1 MPPRIA
7 IGTSQR
13 PNPLRCGRRRGREL
27 TRRRYLTA
35 RIGGAARADRWP
47 RPGAGRVGGAQH
59 QRQDTAPV
67 KSRTPDQPALK
78 YALGSRSPQRRRP
91 IVSEVT
97 LEERGRA
104 LENQF
109 YEKEN
114 QEKLTAMKHKL
125 DAQRSKDELRKA
137 SGMSDDAVLDQLV
150 ALGLRAN
157 TIAALSLVPLI
168 QVAWADGAIQDN
180 ERTAI
185 LQGAHGKGLTD
196 GSDGYELL
204 QTWLKKQPGDELFVA
219 WEAYI
224 KALASQL
231 NDEQNRLLKNQIVG
245 FAKMV
250 AAAAG
255 GILGFGKVSSTEEKV
270 LHRIEAAFNR

>member
-1 MPPRIA
+1 
-7 IGTSQR
+7 
-13 PNPLRCGRRRGREL
+13 
-27 TRRRYLTA
+27 
-35 RIGGAARADRWP
+35 
-47 RPGAGRVGGAQH
+47 
-59 QRQDTAPV
+59 
-67 KSRTPDQPALK
+67 
-78 YALGSRSPQRRRP
+78 
-91 IVSEVT
+91 VSEVT

-114 QEKLTAMKHKL
+114 QEKLAAMKEKL
-125 DAQRSKDELRKA
+125 AAMDQNKSAKQFKDELRKA

-150 ALGLRAN
+150 ALDLRSN

-168 QVAWADGAIQDN
+168 QVAWADGTIQDN
-180 ERTAI
+180 ERVAI
-185 LQGAHGKGLTD
+185 LQGAHGKGLEEGTD
-196 GSDGYELL
+196 GYALL
-204 QTWLKKQPGDELFVA
+204 QTWLQKKPSDDLFTA

-224 KALASQL
+224 KALAAQL

-255 GILGFGKVSSTEEKV
+255 GILGFGKVSSTEEAV
-270 LHRIEAAFNR
+270 LHRIEAAFDR

>member
-1 MPPRIA
+1 M
-7 IGTSQR
+7 
-13 PNPLRCGRRRGREL
+13 
-27 TRRRYLTA
+27 
-35 RIGGAARADRWP
+35 
-47 RPGAGRVGGAQH
+47 
-59 QRQDTAPV
+59 
-67 KSRTPDQPALK
+67 
-78 YALGSRSPQRRRP
+78 
-91 IVSEVT
+91 SEVT

-114 QEKLTAMKHKL
+114 KEKLSAMKEKL
-125 DAQRSKDELRKA
+125 DSQKSKDELRKA
-137 SGMSDDAVLDQLV
+137 SGMTDDAVLDRLV
-150 ALGLRAN
+150 HLGLTAN

-168 QVAWADGAIQDN
+168 QVAWADGTIQDN

-185 LQGAHGKGLTD
+185 LQGAHGKGLEQGTA
-196 GSDGYELL
+196 GYELL
-204 QTWLKKQPGDELFVA
+204 QTWLAKPPSTELLEA

-224 KALASQL
+224 KSLTAQL

-255 GILGFGKVSSTEEKV
+255 GFLGIGRVSASEEKV

>member
-1 MPPRIA
+1 
-7 IGTSQR
+7 
-13 PNPLRCGRRRGREL
+13 
-27 TRRRYLTA
+27 
-35 RIGGAARADRWP
+35 
-47 RPGAGRVGGAQH
+47 
-59 QRQDTAPV
+59 
-67 KSRTPDQPALK
+67 
-78 YALGSRSPQRRRP
+78 
-91 IVSEVT
+91 VSEVT

-114 QEKLTAMKHKL
+114 KEKLAAMKQKL
-125 DAQRSKDELRKA
+125 DSQRTKDELRRA
-137 SGMSDDAVLDQLV
+137 SGMSDDAVLDKLV

-168 QVAWADGAIQDN
+168 QVAWADGTVQDN

-185 LQGAHGKGLTD
+185 LQGAHGKGLET
-196 GSDGYELL
+196 GTDGYELL
-204 QTWLKKQPGDELFVA
+204 QTWLKKAPSDDLFTA

-231 NDEQNRLLKNQIVG
+231 NDEQNRLLRNQIVG

-255 GILGFGKVSSTEEKV
+255 GILGFGKVSSSEEKV
-270 LHRIEAAFNR
+270 LQRIEAAFQR